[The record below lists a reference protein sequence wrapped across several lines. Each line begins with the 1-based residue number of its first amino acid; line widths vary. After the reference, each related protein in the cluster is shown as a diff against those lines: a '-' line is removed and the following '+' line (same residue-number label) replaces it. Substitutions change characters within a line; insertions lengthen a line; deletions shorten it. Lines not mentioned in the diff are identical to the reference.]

1 VCVYVYVY
9 VYIYIYIYTHTLV
22 GTYLGHIT
30 YMGHTTICIEHTHT
44 HLLFKWSRQ
53 ATLSMEEGLCHELAC
68 PHDRRTS
75 APEYGGGPVRRCASC
90 AVCGSSSRV
99 RDSCHGLGLF

>member
-1 VCVYVYVY
+1 MCVYVYVY

-44 HLLFKWSRQ
+44 PPLQ
-53 ATLSMEEGLCHELAC
+53 MVATS
-68 PHDRRTS
+68 D
-75 APEYGGGPVRRCASC
+75 PEYGGGPVSRTRL
-90 AVCGSSSRV
+90 SSRQEDK
-99 RDSCHGLGLF
+99 RP